1 MPEAE
6 EPIVVYVSQGPL
18 QAEVARAKLEANNI
32 PAILRYSPVGRAFG
46 ITVDGLG
53 RVDVLVHPRDA
64 TAAGALLAEMASHDL
79 GEADSAAPPEPGAPP
94 ETDE

>member
-1 MPEAE
+1 MPEAD
-6 EPIVVYVSQGPL
+6 EPVVVYVSQGPL

-64 TAAGALLAEMASHDL
+64 SAARALLAEMASDDD
-79 GEADSAAPPEPGAPP
+79 GGVDSAAPPETEA
-94 ETDE
+94 